1 MPPDEH
7 DQPTRGT
14 TPPPTEASLVTHAAG
29 GIANNTTSSRSRR
42 SGFPVQQGNTSRQP
56 DVNHGAPDRAIKRP
70 VHHSG
75 AAVPPS

>member
-56 DVNHGAPDRAIKRP
+56 AVFHKTSDRAPRTP
-70 VHHSG
+70 
-75 AAVPPS
+75 